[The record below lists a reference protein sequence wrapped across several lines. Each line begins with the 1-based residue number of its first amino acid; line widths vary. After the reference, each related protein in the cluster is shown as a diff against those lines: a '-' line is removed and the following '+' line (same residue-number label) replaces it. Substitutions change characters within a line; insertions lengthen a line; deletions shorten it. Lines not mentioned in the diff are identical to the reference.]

1 MSQNGKWQN
10 VVESLRN
17 ANVPPW
23 LAQGIVEILDKAG
36 YGLRRVTDGAV
47 PMMQGAVDQ
56 GRQRYTLE
64 EAIDIDIDKIFTRLC
79 RRYDTQTAD
88 PSHCH
93 RVAAYTYAR
102 LAVLQQ
108 SRPQS
113 AALLLTQ
120 AQRVQ

>member
-36 YGLRRVTDGAV
+36 YGLRGVTDGAV

>member
-1 MSQNGKWQN
+1 MSQDEKWEN

-17 ANVPPW
+17 ANVPLR

-36 YGLRRVTDGAV
+36 Y
-47 PMMQGAVDQ
+47 P
-56 GRQRYTLE
+56 LE
-64 EAIDIDIDKIFTRLC
+64 EAIDIDKILTRLC

-88 PSHCH
+88 PSHSH

-113 AALLLTQ
+113 TALLLTQ
-120 AQRVQ
+120 TQRVQ